1 MNARPMPPAEV
12 DVSLGLVRRLIAEQ
26 MPDLADRPLRML
38 AHGWDN
44 VMVRL
49 GDDLIAR
56 LPRREVAVDLLVHE
70 QRWLPGLAARLPLP
84 IPAPVRIGR
93 PGPGYP
99 WPWSVVAHLPGDIAS
114 RTPPADYD
122 QAAVTLAG
130 FLTAL
135 HVPAPA
141 AAPRNPVRGVPLA
154 NRAARLANDLDRLG
168 ILIDSH
174 AVTGMFRAALEAPT
188 WDRAPVWLHGDLHPA
203 NILVDGG
210 RISGVVDFGD
220 ITAGDPATDLSVAW
234 MLLPADSRSAF
245 WHTYAA
251 ASRHPADDGLW
262 IRARGWALVLSV
274 AFLGQSA
281 DNPLIAGIGRRT
293 LDAVLGA
300 AA

>member
-12 DVSLGLVRRLIAEQ
+12 DVSLRLVRLLIAGQ

-44 VMVRL
+44 VMVGL
-49 GDDLIAR
+49 GDDLVAR
-56 LPRREVAVDLLVHE
+56 LPRRAVAVDLLLHE
-70 QRWLPGLAARLPLP
+70 QRWLPGLAPRLPLP

-99 WPWSVVAHLPGDIAS
+99 WPWSVVPHLPGDNAS
-114 RTPPADYD
+114 HTPPADYD
-122 QAAVTLAG
+122 EAAVTLAG
-130 FLTAL
+130 FLAAL

-141 AAPRNPVRGVPLA
+141 HAPRNPLRGVPLA
-154 NRAARLANDLDRLG
+154 ARAARLANDLDRLG
-168 ILIDSH
+168 TAIHRH
-174 AVTGMFRAALEAPT
+174 AATRMFRAAVEAPT
-188 WDRAPVWLHGDLHPA
+188 WDRASVWLHGDLHPA
-203 NILVDGG
+203 NILVEGG
-210 RISGVVDFGD
+210 QVSGVVDFGD

-234 MLLPADSRSAF
+234 MLLPVNSHSAF
-245 WHTYAA
+245 RHAYAA
-251 ASRHPADDGLW
+251 ASRHPAGDSLW

-293 LDAVLGA
+293 LDAVLGTDA
-300 AA
+300 